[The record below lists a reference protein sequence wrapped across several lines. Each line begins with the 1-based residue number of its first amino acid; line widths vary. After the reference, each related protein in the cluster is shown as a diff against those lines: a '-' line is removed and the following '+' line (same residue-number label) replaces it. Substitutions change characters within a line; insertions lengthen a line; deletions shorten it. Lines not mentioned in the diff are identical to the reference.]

1 MTGAVA
7 APTVPTLLREG
18 MAVLQASGPAAAR
31 REAEWLLAGVLG
43 VGRFDVYL
51 EPARELS
58 TDEARRYLALLR
70 RRAAGEPLQH
80 LLGFEEFYG
89 LRVAVSPAVLIP
101 RPETEGLVQWAIEI
115 LGAKAKADALVADVG
130 TGSGAIACA
139 LAARVPGLRVLA
151 LDCSPAALA
160 VAADNVRAHG
170 LGRRVQLAMGDL
182 LAPLFERH
190 VRVDL
195 VVANLPYLPSAVIGS
210 LPDEV
215 AAWEPRLALDGGP
228 DGMALLRRLVGG
240 AAGVLDAGGSLL
252 MEVGEEQ
259 AGPVA
264 SLMAAEGFGG
274 IRSRRDLNG
283 IERYVGGQ
291 WPAPSAAVPGA
302 VC

>member
-170 LGRRVQLAMGDL
+170 LEDRVQLAVGDL
-182 LAPLFERH
+182 LATPVTGAYGHSMASNYNKLTRPAVVF
-190 VRVDL
+190 VRDGDARL
-195 VVANLPYLPSAVIGS
+195 VVRRETY
-210 LPDEV
+210 D
-215 AAWEPRLALDGGP
+215 D
-228 DGMALLRRLVGG
+228 LLRCE
-240 AAGVLDAGGSLL
+240 VL
-252 MEVGEEQ
+252 
-259 AGPVA
+259 
-264 SLMAAEGFGG
+264 
-274 IRSRRDLNG
+274 
-283 IERYVGGQ
+283 
-291 WPAPSAAVPGA
+291 
-302 VC
+302 

>member
-1 MTGAVA
+1 VTGAVA
-7 APTVPTLLREG
+7 APTALGLLREG
-18 MAVLQASGPAAAR
+18 MTLLQAAGPAAAR
-31 REAEWLLAGVLG
+31 RESEWLLAGILG

-51 EPARELS
+51 EPARDLS

-80 LLGFEEFYG
+80 LLGFEEFHG
-89 LRVAVSPAVLIP
+89 LRLAVSPAVLIP
-101 RPETEGLVQWAIEI
+101 RPETEGLVQWAIEV
-115 LGAKAKADALVADVG
+115 LGERADALVADVG

-170 LGRRVQLAMGDL
+170 LADRVHLAEGDL
-182 LAPLFERH
+182 LAPLSERDM
-190 VRVDL
+190 RVDL
-195 VVANLPYLPSAVIGS
+195 VVANLPYLPSALIGS

-240 AAGVLDAGGSLL
+240 VAGVLGAGGSLL
-252 MEVGEEQ
+252 MEIGEEQ
-259 AGPVA
+259 AGQVA

-283 IERYVGGQ
+283 VERYIGGQ
-291 WPAPSAAVPGA
+291 WPAPGAAVPGRR
-302 VC
+302 C